1 MNIHCH
7 GDRFKTGS
15 AEAGDLSTGSPS
27 PALRVAAAPRSIPII
42 TTVPSA
48 TLPRCLAASRGL
60 AAAALLDIH
69 YHGSSIGDAANPAAS
84 GGMER
89 ERRAASPPARSK

>member
-48 TLPRCLAASRGL
+48 TLPRCL
-60 AAAALLDIH
+60 DIH